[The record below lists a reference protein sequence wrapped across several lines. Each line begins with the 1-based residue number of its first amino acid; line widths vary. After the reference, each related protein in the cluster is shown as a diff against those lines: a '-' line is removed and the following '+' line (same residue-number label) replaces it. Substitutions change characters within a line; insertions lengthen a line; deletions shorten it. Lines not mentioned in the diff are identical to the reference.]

1 MQLDTITST
10 DLLARADHGILATR
24 HEDRGV
30 DAVPVCFTL
39 TAPGLVIPVDVVKPK
54 RSTDL
59 GRTRN
64 LGLDPRAVL
73 LVEGWDHAD
82 WSRLWWVR
90 THLRQVHLDDE
101 TRETA
106 ANRLR
111 AAYPPYRDADFADLL
126 GFEIIATTGW
136 AASAAAVATGRSSPR
151 RP

>member
-1 MQLDTITST
+1 MRLDTATST
-10 DLLARADHGILATR
+10 DLLERADHGVLATL
-24 HEDRGV
+24 HEERGV

-39 TAPGLVIPVDVVKPK
+39 TAPGLVVPVDDVKPK

-64 LGLDPRAVL
+64 LDRDPRAVL
-73 LVEGWDHAD
+73 LVEGWDPGD

-90 THLRQVHLDDE
+90 THLRRVDLTPGQ
-101 TRETA
+101 RTA
-106 ANRLR
+106 AADALR
-111 AAYPPYRDADFADLL
+111 SAYPAYRDADFADLL
-126 GFEIIATTGW
+126 GFEITATTGW